1 MKVGD
6 MVKHTTDPQRSRGL
20 VTTITPTGGV
30 MVQWGNGMLTR
41 YEGPEVSELV
51 SLGWNLYVR

>member
-41 YEGPEVSELV
+41 YEGSEVSELV